1 MILLWGPVDDR
12 PFAAVRAALHERGA
26 EVAVVDQRRVVAT
39 RVDLQHGAGT
49 TGVVEV
55 DGTVVDLHDV
65 GAVYW
70 RSRDLREDVLAAA
83 GLDGGAL
90 GRAWA
95 VEDALLGWLDVTG
108 ATVVNRPAAMASNAS
123 KPYQLALLR
132 DLGFDVPRTLV
143 TTDPVAARAFWTDHG
158 AVIYKSVSGIRS
170 IVSQLGPA
178 HEDRL
183 DAVAWCPTQFQQ
195 LVPGQDHRVHAIGD
209 EVFATAVVSDADDY
223 RYAGVDGDPAEL
235 RTVTLPEQVAK
246 RCVEATRSLG
256 LAISGVDLRR
266 APDGRWFCFEVN
278 PSPGFTY
285 YEANTGQPIAA
296 AIASLLLDAD
306 LDRASRLSRRSAHTP
321 AP

>member
-12 PFAAVRAALHERGA
+12 PFAAVRQALHDRGA

-39 RVDLQHGAGT
+39 RVELRQGEET

-55 DGTVVDLHDV
+55 AGTVVDLDDV
-65 GAVYW
+65 RAVYW

-83 GLDGGAL
+83 GLDGGAI

-108 ATVVNRPAAMASNAS
+108 ASVVNRPAAMASNAS

-143 TTDPVAARAFWTDHG
+143 TTDPVAARAFWTEHG
-158 AVIYKSVSGIRS
+158 AVVYKSVSGIRS
-170 IVSQLGPA
+170 VVSQLGPA
-178 HEDRL
+178 HDDRL
-183 DAVAWCPTQFQQ
+183 EAVAWCPTQFQQ
-195 LVPGQDHRVHAIGD
+195 LVPGQDHRVHVVGN
-209 EVFATAVVSDADDY
+209 EVFATAVISDADDY

-235 RTVTLPEQVAK
+235 RAVRLPDEVAS
-246 RCVEATRSLG
+246 RCVEATRALG
-256 LAISGVDLRR
+256 LVISGVDLRR

-285 YEANTGQPIAA
+285 YETNTGQPIAA
-296 AIASLLLDAD
+296 AIASLLVDAD
-306 LDRASRLSRRSAHTP
+306 LSPSFRPVRRPARTP
-321 AP
+321 AQ